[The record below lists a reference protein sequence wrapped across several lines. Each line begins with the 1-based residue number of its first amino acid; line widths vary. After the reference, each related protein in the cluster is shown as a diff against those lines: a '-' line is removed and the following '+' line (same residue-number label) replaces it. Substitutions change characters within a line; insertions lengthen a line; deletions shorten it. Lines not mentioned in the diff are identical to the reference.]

1 MKTMLD
7 ILKERLPEGL
17 EIIRTKDL
25 ASGGK
30 VRIWFRYQGYEVQ
43 EELQKTCAPGYSEK
57 NCDFTINNAMLSISL
72 KKGDVDMMEYWRDRL
87 LSRINDKPEK
97 AVPIIRNQSP
107 HQHLVGQTFT
117 RDGCR
122 MFCLAAHED
131 AILILQH
138 GETGQPTNYVVC
150 HRPEWDGN
158 VLIWGAGD
166 YYTIQ
171 NYVHAGRSNPMSA
184 ALADAMDRLLASS
197 MLEFHFDPIEDE
209 PDNQSVYVL
218 IHGRLEPEELM
229 EIEDSISSYLESMEE
244 YGFEKLVADVMN
256 GHPSVSWRILRPEH
270 TFHI

>member
-107 HQHLVGQTFT
+107 HQHLVG
-117 RDGCR
+117 
-122 MFCLAAHED
+122 
-131 AILILQH
+131 
-138 GETGQPTNYVVC
+138 
-150 HRPEWDGN
+150 
-158 VLIWGAGD
+158 
-166 YYTIQ
+166 
-171 NYVHAGRSNPMSA
+171 
-184 ALADAMDRLLASS
+184 
-197 MLEFHFDPIEDE
+197 
-209 PDNQSVYVL
+209 
-218 IHGRLEPEELM
+218 
-229 EIEDSISSYLESMEE
+229 
-244 YGFEKLVADVMN
+244 
-256 GHPSVSWRILRPEH
+256 
-270 TFHI
+270 